1 MSEELKRV
9 DKSEGKKSKQLIT
22 AGIFIAVYFIIF
34 AVIGSVC
41 MPIPILYILM
51 PIFIAF
57 LSAPVFMLMLAKAP
71 IKGPVFIAGILPGA
85 FLLAMG
91 NIWVVIVTAVVCALA
106 ADIVASI
113 GKYKNW
119 TLNTI
124 SYVIFTEN
132 ILGGFLPIWIMRE
145 MYFQSSYDRGMSQEF
160 CDAVRN
166 LTPIW
171 VLFVMIA
178 GTVIASVLGVLFSK
192 KLFKKHFEKAN
203 IL

>member
-9 DKSEGKKSKQLIT
+9 DKGEGKKSKRLIT

-57 LSAPVFMLMLAKAP
+57 FSAPVFMLMLAKAP
-71 IKGPVFIAGILPGA
+71 IKGPVFIAGVLPGA

-91 NIWVVIVTAVVCALA
+91 NIWVVIVTAVVCGLA
-106 ADIVASI
+106 ADIVAGI

-145 MYFQSSYDRGMSQEF
+145 MYFKSSYDRGMSQEF
-160 CDAVRN
+160 CDTVRS